1 MASASRTAN
10 QRTANSE
17 QCIWCA
23 GLSCLSRSS
32 NHTNETDQ
40 RNQMNQISATRRKV
54 QNVPIFSTAAPHTS
68 SCAEFHEFVASWKG
82 GRILT
87 CKYIR
92 IAHIASHLSF
102 STEGTM
108 RTHSQPP
115 TTLQTVDRRMLGV
128 LKKKGAQS
136 MEGISTLM
144 GIGWAQVFMSVD
156 RLSRIGKVSLT
167 PVRPCEY
174 RISIGGLLRR

>member
-1 MASASRTAN
+1 MSLWFVGPNKRDRLKKPDRPDPRHAP
-10 QRTANSE
+10 QNSE
-17 QCIWCA
+17 CP
-23 GLSCLSRSS
+23 
-32 NHTNETDQ
+32 NF
-40 RNQMNQISATRRKV
+40 SA
-54 QNVPIFSTAAPHTS
+54 ADPHS
-68 SCAEFHEFVASWKG
+68 SCAEFHEFVASWKD

-108 RTHSQPP
+108 RTHTQPP
-115 TTLQTVDRRMLGV
+115 TTPQTVDRSMRGV

-136 MEGISTLM
+136 MEGLSTLT

-167 PVRPCEY
+167 PVRPCQY

>member
-1 MASASRTAN
+1 LFISFSEPDKPKKPNKPDEPTEPDSRHA
-10 QRTANSE
+10 QQNSE
-17 QCIWCA
+17 CPI
-23 GLSCLSRSS
+23 
-32 NHTNETDQ
+32 
-40 RNQMNQISATRRKV
+40 ISA
-54 QNVPIFSTAAPHTS
+54 ADPHS
-68 SCAEFHEFVASWKG
+68 SCADFHEFVASWKD

-102 STEGTM
+102 PMEGTM

-115 TTLQTVDRRMLGV
+115 TTPQTVDRSMLGV
-128 LKKKGAQS
+128 FKKQSAQS
-136 MEGISTLM
+136 MEGLITLT
-144 GIGWAQVFMSVD
+144 GIGWAQVFMSVE